1 MTIKHAAM
9 DRIKYMV
16 RISIENVMALCV
28 LCSLCVC
35 VFVCACSCAYEMLH
49 YCFMGAVG
57 VFPSLDGC

>member
-1 MTIKHAAM
+1 M

-35 VFVCACSCAYEMLH
+35 SFVRARVLMKCYITVSWVQL
-49 YCFMGAVG
+49 